1 MSYFDQI
8 DKERVPQH
16 IAVIMDGNGRWARN
30 QNLDRA
36 FGHKEGVVAVRRA
49 IEAAAK
55 AQVSYITLYTF
66 STENWKRPEEEVKA
80 LMALMIQAVA
90 NETPD
95 LIKNNIRVK
104 VIGDIGRL
112 PDDTQKALDHCL
124 EATSVCTGTTVILAL
139 SYSSKWEITEA
150 IKQIA
155 TDVKA
160 GKLEVNAISED
171 LIGQYLSTKGIPNP
185 DILIRTG
192 GELRIS
198 NFLLWQIAYSELYFT
213 NELWPEFN
221 EESLYKAIVDFQ
233 NRERRFGKTSDQIA
247 EESDNKNIK

>member
-8 DKERVPQH
+8 DKSRIPRHV
-16 IAVIMDGNGRWARN
+16 AVIMDGNGRWAKR
-30 QNLDRA
+30 QNLDRS
-36 FGHKEGVVAVRRA
+36 FGHKEGIVAVRRA

-55 AQVSYITLYTF
+55 AQISYITLYTF

-90 NETPD
+90 SETPD

-104 VIGDIGRL
+104 VIGEIDRL
-112 PDDTQKALDHCL
+112 PDDTKKALDLCL
-124 EATSVCTGTTVILAL
+124 EQTSSCTGTTVILAL
-139 SYSSKWEITEA
+139 SYSSKWELTEA
-150 IKQIA
+150 VKQIA
-155 TDVKA
+155 TDIKS
-160 GKLEVNAISED
+160 GKINIDDIKES
-171 LIGQYLSTKGIPNP
+171 LIPQYLSTKEIPDP

-213 NELWPEFN
+213 DELWPEFN
-221 EESLYKAIVDFQ
+221 EDSLYKAVLDFQ
-233 NRERRFGKTSDQIA
+233 NRERRFGKTSEQL
-247 EESDNKNIK
+247 SNNS